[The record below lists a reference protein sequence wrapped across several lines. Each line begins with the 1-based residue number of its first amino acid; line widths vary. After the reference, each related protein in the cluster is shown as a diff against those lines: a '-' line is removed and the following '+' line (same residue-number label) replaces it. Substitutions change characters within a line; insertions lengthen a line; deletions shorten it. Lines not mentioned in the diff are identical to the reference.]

1 MQDLLPSKKK
11 KNSSIGQWNI
21 LSISINNVKFLIKVQ
36 KYNEYKICLKILYA
50 FLMLY
55 INY

>member
-11 KNSSIGQWNI
+11 KNSSIGQQNI

-36 KYNEYKICLKILYA
+36 KYNEYKICLKILYS